1 MTRPPQPDP
10 TELAGYEVVVGIC
23 GGIAAYK
30 VATLVSSLVQRGAGV
45 TVAMTDAAQK
55 FITPLTFQSLT
66 ARQVFTDLWQSENY
80 YDPQHLNLT
89 EKADAFVIAP
99 ATANMIGKI
108 ARGLADDLLST
119 MVMSAACPVLLAPA
133 MNTRMWQN
141 AIVQEN
147 VKSWEKHGFLM
158 VPPGEGWLAC
168 RTIGAGRMAEP
179 QDILTNVIQLL
190 KKSPPKSAAK

>member
-147 VKSWEKHGFLM
+147 VKSLEKHGFLM